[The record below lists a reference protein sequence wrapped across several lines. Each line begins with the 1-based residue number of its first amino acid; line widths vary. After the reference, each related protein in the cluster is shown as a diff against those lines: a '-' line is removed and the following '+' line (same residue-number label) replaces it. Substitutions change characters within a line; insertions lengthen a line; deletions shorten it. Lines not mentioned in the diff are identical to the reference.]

1 MRRQLSLSLIE
12 HARND
17 STIFFIT
24 GDLGFQ
30 VFDGF
35 KHEFPE
41 RYLNVGISE
50 AGMVSIGAGLASE
63 GFTPILYSI
72 ASFLLPKT
80 YEQVKLL
87 SIYNEN
93 RIILIGAGGGLAYS
107 MSGPSHHSL
116 DDLSLA
122 LLIPNLNVYA
132 PSGPDSL
139 KSVLGQSLKS
149 TTSSYIQIGKF
160 GEPNYP
166 KESGLIDSEI
176 GLITTGVIAN
186 EVYGLSVELLKKGY
200 DLHLLIVESI
210 RPFNQENF
218 FKFISNKKKL
228 IVIEESWD
236 KLSLYSIVLE
246 MIHKKKLLVDLF
258 RIGPDHEIMSENLER
273 SSRIFNFG
281 LNAEE
286 LIKIIGSE

>member
-1 MRRQLSLSLIE
+1 MRRQLAMSLIE

-30 VFDGF
+30 VFDNF
-35 KHEFPE
+35 KHEFPD

-50 AGMVSIGAGLASE
+50 AGMISIATGLASE
-63 GFTPILYSI
+63 GFTPIVYSI

-122 LLIPNLNVYA
+122 LLIPNLDVHA

-149 TTSSYIQIGKF
+149 KTTSYIQIGKF

-166 KESGLIDSEI
+166 KEAGLIDSDI

-186 EVYGLSVELLKKGY
+186 DVYGLSVELIKMGY
-200 DLHLLIVESI
+200 NLHLKIVESL
-210 RPFNQENF
+210 RPFSKENF
-218 FKFISNKKKL
+218 LKFISNKKKL
-228 IVIEESWD
+228 IVIEESWG
-236 KLSLYSIVLE
+236 KLSLYSLILD
-246 MIHKKKLLVDLF
+246 LLYENKVQIDLF

-273 SSRIFNFG
+273 SRRIFDFG
-281 LNAEE
+281 LNAEV
-286 LIKIIGSE
+286 LIKIIGIK